1 MKRTVTASGPAS
13 PAEAW
18 DRYAVPARWHEW
30 APPIVQVDT
39 TGTRIVPGLAG
50 VVHGVGGIRVN
61 FLVEAVDEEART
73 WRWRARLGP
82 LEIVLDHGVTAV
94 TGTHGSHGTH
104 GTHGTDGVGGSSTWL
119 TVSGPPLAVLVYPE
133 IARISLRQ
141 LVS

>member
-1 MKRTVTASGPAS
+1 MTVAVGSDSVRRTVTVSGPAS

-30 APPIVQVDT
+30 APPITRVDT
-39 TGTRIVPGLAG
+39 TSTRIVPGLAG

-61 FLVEAVDEEART
+61 FLVQAVDEDSRT

-82 LEIVLDHGVTAV
+82 LEIVLDHGVTAF
-94 TGTHGSHGTH
+94 TGS
-104 GTHGTDGVGGSSTWL
+104 DGVGGSSTWL
-119 TVSGPPLAVLVYPE
+119 TVAGPSLAVLVYPE

>member
-1 MKRTVTASGPAS
+1 MKRTITVSGHAS

-18 DRYAVPARWHEW
+18 ERYAVPARWREW
-30 APPIVQVDT
+30 SPPISRVET

-50 VVHGVGGIRVN
+50 VVHGIGGIRVN
-61 FLVEAVDEEART
+61 FLVEAVDEDART

-82 LEIVLDHGVTAV
+82 LEIVLDHGVAAGV
-94 TGTHGSHGTH
+94 GGSG
-104 GTHGTDGVGGSSTWL
+104 GAGGSSTWL
-119 TVSGPPLAVLVYPE
+119 TVAGPPLAALIYPE